1 MTQESTESN
10 WWIWKVFWLL
20 FGITFVEVALGIT
33 KPSILWDTQLLGT
46 KSAVIV
52 FIVLTLIKAYYIVME
67 FMHLGHEKKGF
78 KVVVVFPSIFLI
90 SYLTWLMLTEGFFK
104 A

>member
-1 MTQESTESN
+1 MAQESTESN

-20 FGITFVEVALGIT
+20 LGITCIEVALGIT
-33 KPSILWDTQLLGT
+33 KPSLLWDTYFLGT

-52 FIVLTLIKAYYIVME
+52 FIVLTLIKAYYIVMD

-78 KVVVVFPSIFLI
+78 RVVVVFPSIFLI
-90 SYLTWLMLTEGFFK
+90 SYLTWLMLLEGFYK
-104 A
+104 S